1 MGIHKLNPVMTNT
14 ETVAMIKFGQ
24 SCLVNFSSRISIFK
38 KTPPSAA
45 VSAPY
50 VDVVRPIP
58 ITVLLSFSSF
68 PFGRSERDSCKIN
81 KEPEGNLASE
91 RGSATGEHLRTK
103 GRGSSREAEIGES
116 IPKTKEFSQ

>member
-1 MGIHKLNPVMTNT
+1 MTNT

-50 VDVVRPIP
+50 VGVVRPILP
-58 ITVLLSFSSF
+58 SLFYYHSPPF
-68 PFGRSERDSCKIN
+68 PSAGLGGTPAKLIRN
-81 KEPEGNLASE
+81 PKEIWHPNGDLQLGSIFAPKAGDH
-91 RGSATGEHLRTK
+91 RGK
-103 GRGSSREAEIGES
+103 
-116 IPKTKEFSQ
+116 PK